1 MSEINKVDSTLINII
16 KFYRDSKQV
25 MGGDPCWAP
34 PMFPDQGRLTLTG
47 QQVKQNIK
55 KIEYEENQNKSH
67 LTQKDTTQCCK
78 TLHASFFFDG
88 TNNNNKNDTDDAN
101 PPHPTNVAKLYHA
114 SSPDIKEAMDKGF
127 YAYYLPGVGTPFPE
141 IKTYEYYSSGLT
153 FATGGLARINWAL
166 IQIYNTL
173 YHAVT
178 GDKLTL
184 SKMRTLQL
192 NMEPSESYNPTH
204 ILCDQFRTIRN
215 KIIKNKPKFVAL
227 KLYIYGFSRGSAE
240 ARTFIYWLDKF
251 LTYIYTQAPP
261 LRPLMFPKGT
271 LYGIPVSVE
280 FLGLF
285 DTVAAVGLANVM
297 PMFTGH
303 NGWADGTQ
311 QLPKSDLIKNCYH
324 FVASHE
330 QRQSFAVDSIRTPEG
345 NYLPNTIEV
354 IYPGMHS
361 DIGGGYPPGDQG
373 KALAGH
379 EELISQITLHDMYAA
394 AIDAGAPLAL
404 SEESFLLLPPKQQDY
419 YLFRKIKPATIDE
432 FEISNSIINK
442 FNIWREQTLPE
453 ITIKQ
458 KNNNI
463 KSYIPNRFI
472 TDDIESVIEC
482 QLILIT
488 AWRIGRY
495 ASPQD
500 SAMNLTQQDFFK
512 NAPQHAD
519 IEVQPYDPEFSKQAS
534 NAIAKEYW
542 DVNKKTAEIREKREK
557 EQKKQSD
564 INNWQPSPKH
574 IGPPLFDA
582 TNSRGQFWEAS
593 LEFKADYEDISR
605 PPPLIDTKHQKVKKF
620 CESMNYYHSDNP
632 YYIPDKKCDSL
643 PEYSFPVSVDI
654 QASILQ
660 ELGGEIQDYAYLITY
675 QDERNEYLSL
685 KEKSEKLYSTL
696 KSALVK
702 NDKDSYIGKI
712 VDLLDNHIHD
722 SRAWFMHSESGI
734 REPFSSYFLSRMIY
748 FGEHW
753 NKSMQLIS
761 NNGFIYGIK
770 NIEKIYYF
778 YYLPTY
784 GLKILIKETG
794 EDVEI
799 KNNERPTP
807 TNSILY
813 QIKKID
819 NLIQQNKI
827 QETKNALKKH
837 LTEIN
842 IN

>member
-34 PMFPDQGRLTLTG
+34 PIFPDQGRLTLTG

-184 SKMRTLQL
+184 SKIRTLQL
-192 NMEPSESYNPTH
+192 NMAPSESYNPTH

-215 KIIKNKPKFVAL
+215 KIIKNKP
-227 KLYIYGFSRGSAE
+227 
-240 ARTFIYWLDKF
+240 
-251 LTYIYTQAPP
+251 
-261 LRPLMFPKGT
+261 
-271 LYGIPVSVE
+271 
-280 FLGLF
+280 
-285 DTVAAVGLANVM
+285 
-297 PMFTGH
+297 
-303 NGWADGTQ
+303 
-311 QLPKSDLIKNCYH
+311 
-324 FVASHE
+324 
-330 QRQSFAVDSIRTPEG
+330 
-345 NYLPNTIEV
+345 
-354 IYPGMHS
+354 
-361 DIGGGYPPGDQG
+361 
-373 KALAGH
+373 
-379 EELISQITLHDMYAA
+379 
-394 AIDAGAPLAL
+394 
-404 SEESFLLLPPKQQDY
+404 
-419 YLFRKIKPATIDE
+419 ATIDE

-442 FNIWREQTLPE
+442 FNIWREKILPE

-463 KSYIPNRFI
+463 KSYIPKRFI

-500 SAMNLTQQDFFK
+500 SAMNLTQQDFLK

-519 IEVQPYDPEFSKQAS
+519 IDVQPYDPEFSKQAS

-542 DVNKKTAEIREKREK
+542 DVNKKTAEVREKREK

-564 INNWQPSPKH
+564 INNWQPSSKH
-574 IGPPLFDA
+574 IGPP
-582 TNSRGQFWEAS
+582 
-593 LEFKADYEDISR
+593 
-605 PPPLIDTKHQKVKKF
+605 
-620 CESMNYYHSDNP
+620 
-632 YYIPDKKCDSL
+632 
-643 PEYSFPVSVDI
+643 
-654 QASILQ
+654 
-660 ELGGEIQDYAYLITY
+660 YL
-675 QDERNEYLSL
+675 
-685 KEKSEKLYSTL
+685 
-696 KSALVK
+696 
-702 NDKDSYIGKI
+702 
-712 VDLLDNHIHD
+712 
-722 SRAWFMHSESGI
+722 
-734 REPFSSYFLSRMIY
+734 
-748 FGEHW
+748 
-753 NKSMQLIS
+753 MQLI
-761 NNGFIYGIK
+761 
-770 NIEKIYYF
+770 
-778 YYLPTY
+778 
-784 GLKILIKETG
+784 
-794 EDVEI
+794 
-799 KNNERPTP
+799 
-807 TNSILY
+807 
-813 QIKKID
+813 QWD
-819 NLIQQNKI
+819 NFG
-827 QETKNALKKH
+827 KH
-837 LTEIN
+837 L
-842 IN
+842 